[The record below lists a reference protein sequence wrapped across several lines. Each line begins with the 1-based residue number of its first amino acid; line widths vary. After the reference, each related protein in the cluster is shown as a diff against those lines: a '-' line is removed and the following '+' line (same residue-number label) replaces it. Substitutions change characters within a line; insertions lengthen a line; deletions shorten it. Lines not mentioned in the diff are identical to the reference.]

1 MGHRRLVLVMM
12 KKTPMQAILDQ
23 NKSPDWMAGFG
34 MALQLVHRRP
44 EVMGPFAAL
53 LSSYFAEVGL
63 KTPFYEAGMDLM
75 LSDMQ
80 EAIP

>member
-1 MGHRRLVLVMM
+1 
-12 KKTPMQAILDQ
+12 
-23 NKSPDWMAGFG
+23 
-34 MALQLVHRRP
+34 
-44 EVMGPFAAL
+44 MGPFAAL